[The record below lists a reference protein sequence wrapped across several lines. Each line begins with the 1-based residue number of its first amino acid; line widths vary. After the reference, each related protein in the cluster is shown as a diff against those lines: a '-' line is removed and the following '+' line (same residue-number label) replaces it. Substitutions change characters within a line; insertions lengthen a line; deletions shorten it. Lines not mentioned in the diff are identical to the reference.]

1 MGTYVVQLLKS
12 FFYITEAVKGKNTL
26 HFYRQYVWELLQDI
40 GVRKHLEKTQLQP
53 LSTEEIA
60 EIQRQN
66 KDLMISTLRL
76 IPKRNGLRP
85 IVKVGKTMGVH
96 KQIQQTNE
104 KKLKLLCAV
113 LNYERRR
120 NPSLI
125 GSSVFGMDGVYKVL
139 KQFAQER
146 KKHMQYLPHYYFVKA
161 DITGAF
167 DTLPHDKLLDVVS
180 GIIHPDIEESYCIRH
195 YAEIWSD
202 PVRQIR
208 KSFKTDAYTM
218 MDLLPNMKMF
228 ASHLQKEKSLRS
240 AILVEQGMSV
250 NEPSKKLLAFFKQM
264 LKSNVIKI
272 ENKTYLQRCGIPQGC
287 ILSTLLCCL
296 CYGDMENKLL
306 SGVQRDGT
314 LAAGIPEYGCIISP
328 HKTAVNFPI
337 DDIPGCAEAKQL
349 PGVCMFPWC
358 GLLLDTRT
366 AEVFCDY
373 GSWIVRELANT
384 LPTVSSK
391 KNISSRVGK
400 IRSVG

>member
-1 MGTYVVQLLKS
+1 
-12 FFYITEAVKGKNTL
+12 
-26 HFYRQYVWELLQDI
+26 
-40 GVRKHLEKTQLQP
+40 
-53 LSTEEIA
+53 
-60 EIQRQN
+60 
-66 KDLMISTLRL
+66 
-76 IPKRNGLRP
+76 
-85 IVKVGKTMGVH
+85 
-96 KQIQQTNE
+96 
-104 KKLKLLCAV
+104 
-113 LNYERRR
+113 
-120 NPSLI
+120 
-125 GSSVFGMDGVYKVL
+125 MDGVYKVL

-146 KKHMQYLPHYYFVKA
+146 KKHMQYLPHYYFVK
-161 DITGAF
+161 
-167 DTLPHDKLLDVVS
+167 
-180 GIIHPDIEESYCIRH
+180 
-195 YAEIWSD
+195 
-202 PVRQIR
+202 
-208 KSFKTDAYTM
+208 AYTM

-373 GSWIVRELANT
+373 GR
-384 LPTVSSK
+384 
-391 KNISSRVGK
+391 
-400 IRSVG
+400 